1 MLTQR
6 AWLTR
11 HFWKGQPDVRA
22 KAELG
27 RILLCCCYGERE
39 ERTWTSVLASLTAVY
54 PGFCQLA
61 SGDSPTAVTPE
72 HALHSAHKVS
82 SVLEHMSSVLGDAG
96 LMQMLSSLRYVGRAI
111 LCGPSKGRDQVSGLS
126 NEVASQ
132 RQGQGRFPQKIGEG
146 MRSLAHHSTS
156 QASWLESLRGPSS
169 FCSHVAIEVLN

>member
-22 KAELG
+22 KAGLG

-39 ERTWTSVLASLTAVY
+39 ERTWTSILASLTAVY

-96 LMQMLSSLRYVGRAI
+96 LMQMPSSLRYVERAYCVA
-111 LCGPSKGRDQVSGLS
+111 LAREETRSQVFQMKWPPKGKGRVD
-126 NEVASQ
+126 
-132 RQGQGRFPQKIGEG
+132 FPRK
-146 MRSLAHHSTS
+146 
-156 QASWLESLRGPSS
+156 
-169 FCSHVAIEVLN
+169 